1 MRFLLRY
8 RHNYLMRNTN
18 FLAVFITLLLL
29 AFTSIGYGQSGN
41 CNPGTPF
48 FSVDLTGSP
57 NGTWTSP
64 AVPRAYNCCGTTPP
78 DRCIEFSITL
88 DPGAVAINF
97 QIASGAV
104 PPGALYYQI
113 GCGPQITVGTPICLN
128 GPGPYTLTFCK
139 PGNNINS
146 YAITSIGAP
155 TVSPDDTIGNGCSTT
170 MYASG
175 LLVNSSITWNSVY
188 PSFTGAYNSYLSCTS
203 SCDSTVVT
211 GNASAPP
218 YVDYQV
224 CGTPT
229 AGACVSSGL
238 YCDTIRI
245 TFSPPIVN
253 TVTPNPA
260 NFCSSAGGIL
270 LTGNVNGGVPPY
282 TYAWTNG
289 ANGTGTV
296 VGTGTTYNATVA
308 GAYSFIVYDANYP
321 QCPAQI
327 TNVPVT
333 ISPAPVINAGPDQLV
348 CGTSVVLNGTVTG
361 ATGGIWSGGNGT
373 YSPSNTTGNA
383 TYTPTAAELNSG
395 LVILTYTSTGNGACS
410 PVSDQVVINISPPIT
425 VAITAPSIVCYGE
438 LATLTANVTG
448 GIAPYTYLWNNG
460 QTTQTLTNM
469 PAGTYTV
476 SVTGTGGSGCTGTAT
491 VTIAGNPEIIVTTS
505 PNNSISCSTT
515 AIISASATGG
525 TGTLSYLWS
534 NGATTSSTIVNTG
547 TYQITVTDA
556 VGCSATNSVSVI
568 ASNSTLTANVNQPPV
583 LCFGAT
589 TTLTVVANGG
599 FGSYTYS
606 WNTGATTSSI
616 VAGAGS
622 YCVTVTDG
630 GGCVI
635 SACVTVTQNPELM
648 LNVPTPQVVCNGSTA
663 TVTAVVSG
671 GQAPYSY
678 LWSNGQ
684 TTQSITALAG
694 NYTVTVTDA
703 IGCNKSTSVTISQ
716 ATPLN
721 VTTTS
726 TPVLCFGANNGTAT
740 ANVSGGTP
748 GYLYSWSPYGGSSA
762 TASNLLTGT
771 YTVTVTDAIGCTQSM
786 PVTVSEPNPLNA
798 TVTINNNVSCFNGND
813 GSATVNPTGGTSPYF
828 YSWSPSGGNG
838 QSATNLVA
846 GNYLISVTDTNGC
859 SQNVS
864 TTITQ
869 PTPLVGS
876 LTGTTNV
883 SCNGGNNGTA
893 TVSASGGSPGYT
905 YFWSPIGGTNPT
917 GVNLTAGS
925 YTVTITDI
933 KSCST
938 QVTATITEPL
948 ALASTI
954 SSSTNVSCYGGN
966 NGTATTT
973 TTGGTSPYTYS
984 WNTSPVQT
992 NATASNLP
1000 IGSYFVTVTDSK
1012 GCVTTSSA
1020 VTITEPPVLTVTAS
1034 PSSSISCNTTI
1045 TISASANGGSGV
1057 YNYLWNNGATTSS
1070 ITVGTGTYTVVVTD
1084 GNGCTA
1090 SNSVSVMASNSTLL
1104 VNIPTPANICYGSTT
1119 TITANATGGFGGYTY
1134 LWSSDGATN
1143 SSIIV
1148 GAGTYCVTVTDAGG
1162 CQANACVTVTQNTPV
1177 TASIGTPPIVCTG
1190 DSTTITAIGSGGQS
1204 PYSFLWNTGET
1215 TAYIVK
1221 PAGTYTVT
1229 VSDVTGSSCSATATV
1244 TINEATPLN
1253 ISITPTHVSCYG
1265 GNNGQA
1271 SAYVSGGMPNYTY
1284 SWSPFGGTTSVA
1296 SNLIPG
1302 TYTLVVT
1309 DAIGCQKTS
1318 STTITQPLS
1327 PVDVTIA
1334 SNNVTCFGL
1343 MNGSATG
1350 TATGGYQPYSY
1361 YWSPL
1366 GVSTPSISN
1375 LSPGNYSITVADSTG
1390 CYTTVPFTITQP
1402 TELMLSGSTINSN
1415 CNNNDGSATVTAS
1428 GGTTPYTY
1436 SWSPTGGSASTA
1448 LNLVSGSYTV
1458 LVADSNNCSKQLT
1471 LNVLSNP
1478 TDLNANFSGTSVC
1491 LNTITSFYDS
1501 STVSSDAITS
1511 WSWNFGEPSSGSS
1524 NFSSSQN
1531 PTHTYSSSGTFNAT
1545 LVVTTQMGCT
1555 DTITKSVTVYTLPVA
1570 SFTSIPR
1577 CVFNQSMFTNTS
1589 NINSGSI
1596 TTISWN
1602 FGDPTSGP
1610 DNISNLQN
1618 PTHIYSASG
1627 PYLVILTVTSNN
1639 GCSSTI
1645 TQNITIPSFPNVAFT
1660 ASTVCKN
1667 QATQFTDAST
1677 ISSGSI
1683 SAWAWNFGDGS
1694 PIDTTQNPAHTYTNS
1709 GTYSV
1714 ILTATTSNGC
1724 QSADTMSIVVNPLP
1738 NSNFNALA
1746 KCLEDTTFFTNT
1758 STISSGTITAWQWN
1772 FGDFTSNSM
1781 LQNPSHLYTSSGTFT
1796 VTLTTTSNNGCS
1808 STISKPVSVYALPVV
1823 AFSNTTACVGS
1834 VTQFTDNST
1843 LLADTMVSWLWAFG
1857 DGSPV
1862 SNTQNPAYVYNNPG
1876 TYNAFLV
1883 VTSNRGCVDTTTKV
1897 VTVYPTPN
1905 VQFSVNDS
1913 SGCQDFCTQFFDL
1926 STISSG
1932 SITSWIWNFGDNS
1945 VFSTIQNTS
1954 HCYPSSGIYSI
1965 SLTAT
1970 SNNNCSATHTEVNL
1984 INVFPTAVA
1993 TFNYSP
1999 QPITTN
2005 NSNVTFSNLSQQSSM
2020 WWWNFGDPVSANS
2033 NYSSLNS
2040 PEHFY
2045 SYMGDYCVTLI
2056 ASNIYNCADT
2066 TVQCLRVDPVFTFY
2080 IPNSFTPNHADG
2092 TNDLFS
2098 GKGTNIKT
2106 YEMWIFDR
2114 WGDMIFYTDDIEK
2127 GWNGKANNGK
2137 DIAQVDVYVYKVI
2150 LYDFS
2155 ETMHEYIG
2163 RVSLV
2168 R

>member
-1 MRFLLRY
+1 
-8 RHNYLMRNTN
+8 MRNTN
-18 FLAVFITLLLL
+18 FLAVLITLLLL
-29 AFTSIGYGQSGN
+29 TIISKGYGQSN
-41 CNPGTPF
+41 FCDPSTPF
-48 FSVDLTGSP
+48 FSVNLTGFP
-57 NGTWTSP
+57 NGIWTSP
-64 AVPRAYNCCGTTPP
+64 AVPRAGNCCGTTPP
-78 DRCIEFSITL
+78 DKCVEFSITL
-88 DPGAVAINF
+88 DSAAVAINF
-97 QIASGAV
+97 QITSGAI
-104 PPGALYYQI
+104 PPGALFYQI
-113 GCGPQITVGTPICLN
+113 GCGPQIQVGSPICLN

-139 PGNNINS
+139 PGNNINEYS
-146 YAITSIGAP
+146 ITSIAGPA
-155 TVSPDDTIGNGCSTT
+155 VSPNDTIGDGCSTT

-175 LLVNSSITWNSVY
+175 LLVNSSITWNSIY
-188 PSFTGAYNSYLSCTS
+188 PGLTGAYNSYLSCTS
-203 SCDSTVVT
+203 ACDSTVVT
-211 GNASAPP
+211 GNASSPP
-218 YVDYQV
+218 YVDFQV

-229 AGACVSSGL
+229 AGVCVAPGL
-238 YCDTIRI
+238 FCDTIRVYF
-245 TFSPPIVN
+245 TPPIINVVN
-253 TVTPNPA
+253 PNPA
-260 NFCSSAGGIL
+260 EFCSNTSGVL
-270 LTGNVNGGVPPY
+270 LTGTVSGGLPPF

-296 VGTGTTYNATVA
+296 VGTGITYTATTA
-308 GAYSFIVYDANYP
+308 GTYSFIVYDQNYP
-321 QCPAQI
+321 ECPEQI
-327 TNVPVT
+327 TNVSVT
-333 ISPAPVINAGPDQLV
+333 VSPAPVINAGPDQAI
-348 CGTSVVLNGTVTG
+348 CGTSVTLNGTVTG

-425 VAITAPSIVCYGE
+425 VAISAPSIVCYGE

-448 GIAPYTYLWNNG
+448 GIAPYTYLWNTG
-460 QTTQTLTNM
+460 HTTQTLTNM

-476 SVTGTGGSGCTGTAT
+476 TVTGTGGSGCTGTAT
-491 VTIAGNPEIIVTTS
+491 ITIVGNPQIIVTTS

-515 AIISASATGG
+515 AIISASASGG

-547 TYQITVTDA
+547 TYTITVTDA

-568 ASNSTLTANVNQPPV
+568 ASNSTLTAVVNQPPV

-589 TTLTVVANGG
+589 TTLTAVANGG

-616 VAGAGS
+616 VVGAGN

-635 SACVTVTQNPELM
+635 SACVTVSENPELM

-663 TVTAVVSG
+663 TVTAMVSG

-678 LWSNGQ
+678 LWSNNQ

-703 IGCNKSTSVTISQ
+703 IGCNKSASVTISQ

-748 GYLYSWSPYGGSSA
+748 NYLYSWSPYGGSSA

-786 PVTVSEPNPLNA
+786 SVTVMEPAPLNA
-798 TVTINNNVSCFNGND
+798 TVTINNHVSCYNGND

-828 YSWSPSGGNG
+828 YSWSPTGGSG

-846 GNYLISVTDTNGC
+846 GNYVISITDINGC

-876 LTGTTNV
+876 LVSITDV
-883 SCNGGNNGTA
+883 SCNGGNNGSA

-905 YFWSPIGGTNPT
+905 YFWSPNGGTNAT

-933 KSCST
+933 KGCTT

-948 ALASTI
+948 ALAATI
-954 SSSTNVSCYGGN
+954 SNSTNVSCNGGN
-966 NGTATTT
+966 NGTATATV
-973 TTGGTSPYTYS
+973 TGGTSPYTYV
-984 WNTSPVQT
+984 WNTNPVQT
-992 NATASNLP
+992 SATASNLP

-1020 VTITEPPVLTVTAS
+1020 VTITEPPLLTITAS

-1045 TISASANGGSGV
+1045 TISASASGGSGA
-1057 YNYLWNNGATTSS
+1057 YNYLWNNSATTSS
-1070 ITVGTGTYTVVVTD
+1070 ITVGTGTYSVVVTD

-1090 SNSVSVMASNSTLL
+1090 IDSVSVMASNSTLL
-1104 VNIPTPANICYGSTT
+1104 VNIPTPANICNGTTT

-1134 LWSSDGATN
+1134 MWNTSAVS

-1148 GAGTYCVTVTDAGG
+1148 GAGIYCVTVTDAGG

-1177 TASIGTPPIVCTG
+1177 TASIGTPPIVCVG
-1190 DSTTITAIGSGGQS
+1190 DSTTITATGSGGQS
-1204 PYSFLWNTGET
+1204 PYSFLWNTSET
-1215 TAYIVK
+1215 TASISK

-1229 VSDVTGSSCSATATV
+1229 VWDVTGSTCSATTTV
-1244 TINEATPLN
+1244 TITEEPPIN
-1253 ISITPTHVSCYG
+1253 ISITASHVSCYG

-1271 SAYVSGGMPNYTY
+1271 SAFVSGGMPGYTY
-1284 SWSPFGGTTSVA
+1284 SWSPFGGSTSVA

-1309 DAIGCQKTS
+1309 DAIGCQSTS
-1318 STTITQPLS
+1318 TTTITQPLS
-1327 PVDVTIA
+1327 PVEVTIS
-1334 SNNVTCFGL
+1334 SNNVTCYGL
-1343 MNGSATG
+1343 IDGNATG
-1350 TATGGYQPYSY
+1350 NATGGYPPYSY

-1366 GVSTPSISN
+1366 GVSTPSTSG
-1375 LSPGNYSITVADSTG
+1375 LSPGTYSITVADSTG
-1390 CYTTVPFTITQP
+1390 CYTTSSVTITEP
-1402 TELMLSGSTINSN
+1402 TELMLSGTTTNAN
-1415 CNNNDGSATVTAS
+1415 CNNNDGSATVIAT

-1436 SWSPTGGSASTA
+1436 SWTPSGGNGSTA
-1448 LNLVSGSYTV
+1448 SNLVSGSYTV
-1458 LVADSNNCSKQLT
+1458 SVTDSNNCNKQLT
-1471 LNVLSNP
+1471 LNVLTNP

-1491 LNTITSFYDS
+1491 LNTMTLFYDS
-1501 STVSSDAITS
+1501 STVSNDVISS
-1511 WSWNFGEPSSGSS
+1511 WSWNFGEPSSGPS
-1524 NFSSSQN
+1524 NFSSNQN
-1531 PTHTYSSSGTFNAT
+1531 PSHTYSSVGIFNVT
-1545 LVVTTQMGCT
+1545 LIVTTQIGCT
-1555 DTITKSVTVYTLPVA
+1555 DTITISVTVYTLPVA
-1570 SFTSIPR
+1570 SFNYTPGCI
-1577 CVFNQSMFTNTS
+1577 FNLTNFTNTS
-1589 NINSGSI
+1589 TISTGSI
-1596 TTISWN
+1596 TNVSWN

-1610 DNISNLQN
+1610 NNISNLQN
-1618 PTHIYSASG
+1618 PTHIYNASG

-1645 TQNITIPSFPNVAFT
+1645 TQNIVIPSLPTVVFS
-1660 ASTVCKN
+1660 ASTVCEN
-1667 QATQFTDAST
+1667 QSTQFTDAST

-1683 SAWAWNFGDGS
+1683 TAWAWNFGDGS
-1694 PIDTTQNPAHTYTNS
+1694 AIDTTQNPSHIYANS

-1714 ILTATTSNGC
+1714 ILTVTTSSGC
-1724 QSADTMSIVVNPLP
+1724 QNTDTMNIVVNPLP
-1738 NSNFNALA
+1738 NPNFSALP
-1746 KCLEDTTFFTNT
+1746 KCLNDTTFFNNT
-1758 STISSGTITAWQWN
+1758 SSISSGTITGWQWN
-1772 FGDFTSNSM
+1772 FGDFTPNSSV
-1781 LQNPSHLYTSSGTFT
+1781 QSPNHLYTSQGTFT
-1796 VTLTTTSNNGCS
+1796 VTLTATSNNGCS
-1808 STISKPVSVYALPVV
+1808 SSISIPVSVYALPVGG
-1823 AFSNTTACVGS
+1823 FLNTTACVGNI
-1834 VTQFTDNST
+1834 TQFTDIST
-1843 LLADTMVSWLWAFG
+1843 VIGDTIISWLWAFG

-1862 SNTQNPAYVYNNPG
+1862 NNSQNPGYVYNNQG

-1883 VTSNRGCVDTTTKV
+1883 VTSNKGCVDTITNS

-1905 VQFSVNDS
+1905 VQFLVNDS
-1913 SGCQDFCTQFFDL
+1913 SGCQNFCTQFSDL

-1932 SITSWIWNFGDNS
+1932 SITSWIWDFGDNS
-1945 VFSTIQNTS
+1945 VFSTIQNPS
-1954 HCYPSSGIYSI
+1954 HCYPESGIYSI
-1965 SLTAT
+1965 TLTAT
-1970 SNNNCSATHTEVNL
+1970 SNNNCSATHTEINL
-1984 INVFPTAVA
+1984 INVFPTAIA
-1993 TFNYSP
+1993 DFSYSP
-1999 QPITTN
+1999 QSITTS
-2005 NSNVTFSNLSQQSSM
+2005 NSNVSFTNLSQQSSL
-2020 WWWNFGDPVSANS
+2020 WSWNFGDVLSGND
-2033 NYSSLNS
+2033 NYSSVFS

-2045 SYMGDYCVTLI
+2045 SDMGDYCVTLV
-2056 ASNIYNCADT
+2056 ASNIYNCTDT
-2066 TVQCLRVDPVFTFY
+2066 TIKCLRVDPIFSFY
-2080 IPNSFTPNHADG
+2080 IPNSFTPNKKDG
-2092 TNDLFS
+2092 INDLFS
-2098 GKGTNIKT
+2098 GKGTNFKN

-2114 WGDMIFYTDDIEK
+2114 WGNMIFYTNDIEK
-2127 GWNGKANNGK
+2127 KWDGRANGGK
-2137 DIAQVDVYVYKVI
+2137 NIAQVDVYVYKVV

-2155 ETMHEYIG
+2155 ETKHEYIG
-2163 RVSLV
+2163 KVTLV